1 LRWSH
6 ERIHSSITQATN
18 ANQAGNAVRYGSGD
32 TALGE
37 VMRWGLAA
45 ITALLTLSLVL
56 ASGAQPVEVVLTP
69 LVPGG
74 TPPGAATAAPATPL
88 AREADDPG
96 GVSSRLLGQ
105 QAAAQATIAAFAT
118 HESDQATRIAGLEA
132 ALAEVQVTAT
142 ALVQV
147 AANTVLDP
155 TRQSLTLQ
163 TDLAGMLDGDADA
176 MDATRADLGR
186 LLARYPPGCRAGF
199 MLISGNA
206 PSVEDGVALARRVES
221 LLRELAPA
229 IFTET
234 TGAELFALPNQAP
247 FGQVGIDI
255 FFYAGCQATA

>member
-1 LRWSH
+1 
-6 ERIHSSITQATN
+6 
-18 ANQAGNAVRYGSGD
+18 
-32 TALGE
+32 
-37 VMRWGLAA
+37 MRWGLAA

-74 TPPGAATAAPATPL
+74 TPPGGATAAPAAMPL

-105 QAAAQATIAAFAT
+105 QAAAQATIAAYAT
-118 HESDQATRIAGLEA
+118 RKADQATRIAGLEA

-142 ALVQV
+142 VLVQV

-155 TRQSLTLQ
+155 TRQSITVQ
-163 TDLAGMLDGDADA
+163 TDLEGMLSGDVEAIA
-176 MDATRADLGR
+176 QARSALTG
-186 LLARYPPGCRAGF
+186 LLARYLPDSRAGF
-199 MLISGNA
+199 ILISGNA
-206 PSVEDGVALARRVES
+206 PSVQEEVALAQRVES
-221 LLRELAPA
+221 LLREVAPA
-229 IFTET
+229 VFTEAT
-234 TGAELFALPNQAP
+234 AAELFALPNQPP